1 MRFARRQ
8 IVPGI
13 AFGSANS
20 FPGVDYSMPFQLE
33 SNYRPRGDQGQAIAK
48 LLKSVEAGNRHQ
60 TLLGVTGSGKTFT
73 IANVI
78 RELDRPTLVISH
90 NKTLA
95 AQLYSE
101 FKQFFPRNAVE
112 YFVSYFDY
120 YQPEAYIPRSD
131 TYIEKD
137 SSINEEIERLRLAAT
152 SALLSRRDTIV
163 VASVSCIYGITSPE
177 DYLQMLLTV
186 KSGQQLSREAVLGR
200 LIDMLYERND
210 VNFARGRFRVRGDV
224 VEVYPGSADEEGIRL
239 EFFGDEIESIT
250 RFDPLTGHAHE
261 SLSVITFF
269 PAKQFVTPADKLNRA
284 LRTIREE
291 LEQRIV
297 ELESQN
303 KLLEAQRLRMRT
315 EYDLEMLQEMGFCN
329 GIENYS
335 RHLSGRP
342 PGSKPY
348 TIIDFFPKDLLV
360 VIDESHATIPQI
372 GGMYEGDR
380 SRKTVLVN
388 YGFRLPSALDN
399 RPLNFDEFMKM
410 TNQIIYM
417 SATPA
422 EFEIQNSVVGNN
434 GYIPHR
440 RQRIGERELVPFVLP
455 GQASPVVGQAP
466 RLPSARSAGGAPALQ
481 ISRTDQPPEKF
492 DVRTPGAPLVV
503 EQIIRP
509 TGLLDPKIT
518 VKPLKNQ
525 IDETIDLCRQR
536 VEKGE
541 RVLVTTLTKRTAED
555 LADYLRDV
563 GLKVRY
569 LHSDIDAIERVE
581 ILRGLR
587 AADFDI
593 LVGINLLREGLD
605 LPEVSLVC
613 ILDADKEG
621 FLRSQTSLIQ
631 TAGRAARHVNGEVVL
646 FADTFT
652 QSMDAL
658 ISISEYRRAKQMDY
672 NEKHGITPQTVR
684 RAVQESLHT
693 ILRGREIAASVI
705 REAGGDFNVTEL
717 LRELQEEMQEASAN
731 LEFER
736 AALLRD
742 QIMEVKSGA
751 GIDKIEPQRR
761 KVRYSSRS
769 RGTGRRRSRV

>member
-1 MRFARRQ
+1 M
-8 IVPGI
+8 
-13 AFGSANS
+13 S
-20 FPGVDYSMPFQLE
+20 YQLQ
-33 SNYRPRGDQGQAIAK
+33 SSYRPRGDQGQAIAK
-48 LLKSVEAGNRHQ
+48 LLKSVKAGNRHQ

-78 RELDRPTLVISH
+78 RELDRPALIISH

-101 FKQFFPRNAVE
+101 FKQFFPHNAVE

-137 SSINEEIERLRLAAT
+137 SSINEEIERLRLSAT

-163 VASVSCIYGITSPE
+163 VASVSCIYGVTSPE
-177 DYLQMLLTV
+177 DYERMLLTV
-186 KSGQQLSREAVLGR
+186 KRGQHISREAVLGR
-200 LIDMLYERND
+200 LVDMLYERND
-210 VNFARGRFRVRGDV
+210 MNFSRGRFRVRGDV
-224 VEVYPGSADEEGIRL
+224 VEIYPATADEEGIRL
-239 EFFGDEIESIT
+239 EFFGDELDAIT
-250 RFDPLTGHAHE
+250 RFDPLTGHTHE
-261 SLSVITFF
+261 SLGVMTFF

-284 LRTIREE
+284 LTTIRAE
-291 LEQRIV
+291 LDDRIKV
-297 ELESQN
+297 LESQG
-303 KLLEAQRLRMRT
+303 KLLEAQRLKMRT

-335 RHLSGRP
+335 RHLSGRA
-342 PGSKPY
+342 PGSKPF
-348 TIIDFFPKDLLV
+348 TLLDFFPKDFLLV
-360 VIDESHATIPQI
+360 VDESHATIPQI

-380 SRKTVLVN
+380 SRKTVLVE

-399 RPLNFDEFMKM
+399 RPLNFPEFMAA
-410 TNQIIYM
+410 TNQIVYV

-422 EFEIQNSVVGNN
+422 EFEIRNSIVGNK
-434 GYIPHR
+434 GYFPHKR
-440 RQRIGERELVPFVLP
+440 SRIGEEELVPFVLP
-455 GQASPVVGQAP
+455 GKAP
-466 RLPSARSAGGAPALQ
+466 LAL
-481 ISRTDQPPEKF
+481 SRTDQAPEDF
-492 DVRTPGAPLVV
+492 DVHTPGAPLVV

-509 TGLLDPKIT
+509 TGLLDPKVT
-518 VKPLKNQ
+518 LKPLKNQ
-525 IDETIDLCRQR
+525 IDDTIELCRQR
-536 VEKGE
+536 VEAQE

-569 LHSDIDAIERVE
+569 LHSDIDTIERVE

-631 TAGRAARHVNGEVVL
+631 TAGRAARHINGEVVL
-646 FADTFT
+646 FADTVT
-652 QSMDAL
+652 QSMQAL
-658 ISISEYRRAKQMDY
+658 MSISDYRRTKQLEY

-705 REAGGDFNVTEL
+705 QEAGGDFNLTEL
-717 LRELQEEMQEASAN
+717 LRELEEEMQQASAN

-742 QIMEVKSGA
+742 QIMEVKSGT
-751 GIDKIEPQRR
+751 GLTRIEPKR
-761 KVRYSSRS
+761 KPVRYT
-769 RGTGRRRSRV
+769 RGSGRRRSRV

>member
-1 MRFARRQ
+1 
-8 IVPGI
+8 
-13 AFGSANS
+13 
-20 FPGVDYSMPFQLE
+20 MPFQLQ
-33 SNYRPRGDQGQAIAK
+33 SNYKPRGDQGQAIAK
-48 LLKSVEAGNRHQ
+48 LIKSVEAGNRHQ

-73 IANVI
+73 VANVI
-78 RELDRPTLVISH
+78 REVDRPTLVISH

-177 DYLQMLLTV
+177 DYLNMLLTV
-186 KSGQQLSREAVLGR
+186 KRGQHISREAVLGR

-210 VNFARGRFRVRGDV
+210 INFARGRFRVRGDV
-224 VEVYPGSADEEGIRL
+224 VEIYPATADEEAIRL
-239 EFFGDEIESIT
+239 EFFGDEIDAIT

-261 SLSVITFF
+261 ALSVITFY

-284 LRTIREE
+284 LRSIREE
-291 LEQRIV
+291 LDARIV
-297 ELESQN
+297 DLEARG
-303 KLLEAQRLRMRT
+303 KLLEAQRLKMRT

-348 TIIDFFPKDLLV
+348 TIIDFFPKDFLV
-360 VIDESHATIPQI
+360 VVDESHATIPQI

-380 SRKTVLVN
+380 SRKTVLVD

-399 RPLNFDEFMKM
+399 RPLNFDEFMKL
-410 TNQIIYM
+410 TNQLIYV

-422 EFEIQNSVVGNN
+422 EFEIQNSIVGNK
-434 GYIPHR
+434 GYVPHK
-440 RQRIGERELVPFVLP
+440 RQRIGRDEPVPFVLP
-455 GQASPVVGQAP
+455 GESVAGLGDSGGAELISIKGRGHRP
-466 RLPSARSAGGAPALQ
+466 RLQLSL
-481 ISRTDQPPEKF
+481 TDEPPEKF
-492 DVRTPGAPLVV
+492 DVHTSGAPLVI

-518 VKPLKNQ
+518 LKPLKHQ
-525 IDETIDLCRQR
+525 IDDTIELCRQR
-536 VEKGE
+536 VEKSE

-569 LHSDIDAIERVE
+569 LHSDIDTIERVE

-646 FADTFT
+646 FADTVT
-652 QSMDAL
+652 QSMQAL
-658 ISISEYRRAKQMDY
+658 ISISDYRRTKQMEY

-693 ILRGREIAASVI
+693 ILRGREIAASVV

-717 LRELQEEMQEASAN
+717 LRELEGEMQQASAN

-751 GIDKIEPQRR
+751 GIDKIEPKRR
-761 KVRYSSRS
+761 PVKYSRN
-769 RGTGRRRSRV
+769 GGRRRSRV